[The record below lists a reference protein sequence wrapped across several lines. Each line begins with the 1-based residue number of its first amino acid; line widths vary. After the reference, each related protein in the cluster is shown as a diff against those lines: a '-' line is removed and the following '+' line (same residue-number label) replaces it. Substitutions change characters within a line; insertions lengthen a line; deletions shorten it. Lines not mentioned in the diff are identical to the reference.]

1 MVLGIIVVTVIL
13 RVAAA
18 PEQAAEPSTALAP
31 TAATNTPVAG
41 WPDERVLALPPGL
54 GDLVAVESA
63 GGVIVLRYQAAGAD
77 TVLVLVDPATG
88 AQRGVLRLKQP
99 AN

>member
-13 RVAAA
+13 RISAA
-18 PEQAAEPSTALAP
+18 PERAAEQSTAGVVVAAP
-31 TAATNTPVAG
+31 EKPVAG
-41 WPDERVLALPPGL
+41 WPGERTLELPPGL

-63 GGVIVLRYQAAGAD
+63 GGTLVLRYQAAGGD

-88 AQRGVLRLKQP
+88 ARRGVLRLKRP
-99 AN
+99 AE